1 MPAFMDSVKKLS
13 PKGWAMIGGS
23 AVAGIAFLM
32 IVMSMVSQPSYSTLM
47 AGIDPSQTGKIEST
61 LAGQGISY
69 QLQNN
74 GTAIA
79 VQSGQTAQA
88 RVALATAGLLT
99 NEQPGFS
106 LLNNSSLGQSNF
118 QQQVTY
124 ERALEGQLAS
134 TIQTINGVS
143 SATVNL
149 VLPNS
154 QDQLFSNNTQPATA
168 SVLLGSSGLSSS
180 QVRGI
185 AQLVSSSVPSL
196 SINKVTITGPDGSAL
211 WPNGNSDNSTG
222 GLLAAESASQ
232 KYDSAMAGVADAML
246 AQTLGPGKAQVM
258 INANVNANQ
267 ATSDTLSYAKKGTP
281 LTQQTTTETLKGGSG
296 AAGGAAGT
304 ASNIPAYAAT
314 GGGSGNSNYSNK
326 SSNTTFGVNK
336 TITHTIVAPGTVNQQ
351 SVSVL
356 VDKSVPASELPAIKA
371 AVANAVGLQAK
382 RGDTLSLGQLA
393 FAKQPTSTT
402 PTATATSS
410 YLKYAKYGLA
420 GLGSLI
426 FLLFA
431 GRLLRR
437 REREN
442 FAGQPTW
449 LRELESPRTLA
460 SLEQRQAT
468 AQMQGVEPTEV
479 MALRSPVNVA
489 RRQVEDLVERDPER
503 VAQQVRAWMSDD

>member
-23 AVAGIAFLM
+23 VVVGIAFLM
-32 IVMSMVSQPSYSTLM
+32 IVMSMVSKPSYSTLM

-61 LAGQGISY
+61 LSGQGISY

-79 VQSGQTAQA
+79 VEPGQTAQA

-99 NEQPGFS
+99 NQQPGFS

-154 QDQLFSNNTQPATA
+154 QDQLFANNTQPATA

-196 SINKVTITGPDGSAL
+196 SINKVTITGPDGSLL
-211 WPNGNSDNSTG
+211 WPNGNSDGSTG

-232 KYDSAMAGVADAML
+232 KYDSTMAGVADAML
-246 AQTLGPGKAQVM
+246 AQTLGAGKAQVM
-258 INANVNANQ
+258 INANVDANQ
-267 ATSDTLSYAKKGTP
+267 ATSDTLTYAKKGVP
-281 LTQQTTTETLKGGSG
+281 LTQQSTTETLKGGG
-296 AAGGAAGT
+296 GTAGGAAGT
-304 ASNIPAYAAT
+304 ASNIPAYLAA

-326 SSNTTFGVNK
+326 STNTTYGVNK

-356 VDKSVPASELPAIKA
+356 VDKSVPASELPAIKS
-371 AVANAVGLQAK
+371 AVANAVGLQPK

-393 FAKQPTSTT
+393 FAKQPSSTT

-426 FLLFA
+426 FLVFA

-449 LRELESPRTLA
+449 LRELEAPRTLA

-468 AQMQGVEPTEV
+468 AQMQAMEPTEV

-503 VAQQVRAWMSDD
+503 VAQQVRAWMSEE